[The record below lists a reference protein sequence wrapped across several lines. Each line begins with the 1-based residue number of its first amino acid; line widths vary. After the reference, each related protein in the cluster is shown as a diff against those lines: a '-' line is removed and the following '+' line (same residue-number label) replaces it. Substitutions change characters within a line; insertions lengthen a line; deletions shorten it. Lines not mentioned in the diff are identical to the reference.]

1 MLAFLL
7 LFTVLPLLSMLST
20 ALQSQ
25 TALQVG
31 GLNFPSHPQWHNFVD
46 AWNDAD
52 LPTLMKSSILI
63 VLGVVPLSV
72 AFATFAGYGFARV
85 KLPGARVLFA
95 LFLLGLTLPLE
106 AIISPLYYQMRSFG
120 VLGTRWAII
129 LPLIGVFM
137 PFGVFWMRANFMG
150 VPEDFSEAAQLD
162 GASSWGVFR
171 RVYLPLTMPGWSTLA
186 ILYFLWTWNQYILA
200 IVLVNNPND
209 RTMAGALGAFQGE
222 YSTNL
227 PLLCAGALIIILPT
241 LVVFVVFQRQFTK
254 ALMAGGIK

>member
-1 MLAFLL
+1 
-7 LFTVLPLLSMLST
+7 
-20 ALQSQ
+20 
-25 TALQVG
+25 
-31 GLNFPSHPQWHNFVD
+31 
-46 AWNDAD
+46 
-52 LPTLMKSSILI
+52 
-63 VLGVVPLSV
+63 
-72 AFATFAGYGFARV
+72 V